1 MSDDARWTAT
11 RAGRRSSGSSTAEAG
26 TAQFTL
32 DNGAAA
38 GDDHTQAFDAVPAE
52 PTEAATSPSSPVSG
66 SSRAVDGPAAEHPA
80 TAATV
85 GAGEPSDSSRER
97 DDSDDSDDSDGDS
110 PTPRTTQRAGDVL
123 DDRYRLQNRVAR
135 RGPVALWRGDDL
147 VLARPVAV
155 RVLAHAESESVAGR
169 LIAAAVRSGR
179 LVHAGAASTYDATT
193 SETTGGIVAY
203 VVSEWVDGSTLTGL
217 IEDGTLSPERSARI
231 VLAVARVLVAA
242 HARDLTHGDLHP
254 GDVVVTPHG
263 GVKVLD
269 LEVRAALTDEIAEA
283 SPDERRTRDVRAL
296 GGLLYACLT
305 GRWPL
310 PGDRGL
316 PAAPNS
322 SDGSLCT
329 PRQLRAGVPRDL
341 DTIALNALAAGTGA
355 ESALHSASDVV
366 EALEAVPIRFAAEHT
381 DHFNALYAEDDP
393 GGTTLV
399 EPAGH
404 ALPRSRPPRRA
415 RRFIIPLVLLLVV
428 GALAWALGV
437 AVGRLPGPSEKLPS
451 LAPQNNRPGPALAL
465 TSVTSFDPP
474 PGDGS
479 EQESTVPLSHDGDP
493 ATAWTT
499 DTYRSAAFGNLKRG
513 VGLKVDFGQPE
524 KVSAVRLAFGAPG
537 TSVELR
543 AGDTDGSTIDSYTV
557 VAQTVGAPDN
567 VELKP
572 TDEAA
577 HRYWV
582 VWLTQLPQTDRG
594 FRGEINEMVFLS

>member
-1 MSDDARWTAT
+1 LEDSPA
-11 RAGRRSSGSSTAEAG
+11 AEAG
-26 TAQFTL
+26 AGRPEGRTAGTTDPPGDDRTETL
-32 DNGAAA
+32 DVVPTDSTDGPGARSDA
-38 GDDHTQAFDAVPAE
+38 GS
-52 PTEAATSPSSPVSG
+52 AATSD
-66 SSRAVDGPAAEHPA
+66 ADTTNTDDE
-80 TAATV
+80 
-85 GAGEPSDSSRER
+85 DD
-97 DDSDDSDDSDGDS
+97 DDS
-110 PTPRTTQRAGDVL
+110 PAPLTTQRAGDVL
-123 DDRYRLQNRVAR
+123 DGRYRLQNRVAR

-193 SETTGGIVAY
+193 SETSGGTVAY
-203 VVSEWVDGSTLTGL
+203 VVSEWVDGTTLTGL
-217 IEDGTLSPERSARI
+217 IEDGPLSPERSARI

-283 SPDERRTRDVRAL
+283 SPDERRLRDVRAL

-316 PAAPNS
+316 PAAPNG

-341 DTIALNALAAGTGA
+341 DTIALNALAAGRTGGQNA
-355 ESALHSASDVV
+355 DQGLHTAGDVV
-366 EALEAVPIRFAAEHT
+366 EALEAVPIRFAEEHT
-381 DHFNALYAEDDP
+381 DHFNALYADDDP

-399 EPAGH
+399 EPAGQP
-404 ALPRSRPPRRA
+404 LPRARPRRRA
-415 RRFIIPLVLLLVV
+415 RRFVIPLVLLLVV

-451 LAPQNNRPGPALAL
+451 LAPLNNRPGPALAL
-465 TSVTSFDPP
+465 TSVTSFDPA
-474 PGDGS
+474 GDGS
-479 EQESTVPLSHDGDP
+479 EQDSTVPLSHDGDP
-493 ATAWTT
+493 NTAWTT
-499 DTYRSAAFGNLKRG
+499 DTYRSAAFGSLKPG

-524 KVSAVRLAFGAPG
+524 KVSAVRLAFAAPG

-543 AGDTDGSTIDSYTV
+543 ASDTDASQIDGYPV
-557 VAQTVGAPDN
+557 VAQAVGAANN

-572 TDEAA
+572 TDDTA

-594 FRGEINEMVFLS
+594 FRGELDEMVFLS

>member
-1 MSDDARWTAT
+1 
-11 RAGRRSSGSSTAEAG
+11 
-26 TAQFTL
+26 
-32 DNGAAA
+32 
-38 GDDHTQAFDAVPAE
+38 
-52 PTEAATSPSSPVSG
+52 
-66 SSRAVDGPAAEHPA
+66 
-80 TAATV
+80 
-85 GAGEPSDSSRER
+85 
-97 DDSDDSDDSDGDS
+97 
-110 PTPRTTQRAGDVL
+110 
-123 DDRYRLQNRVAR
+123 
-135 RGPVALWRGDDL
+135 VALWRGDDL

-193 SETTGGIVAY
+193 SETGGGTVAY
-203 VVSEWVDGSTLTGL
+203 VVSEWVDGTTLTGL
-217 IEDGTLSPERSARI
+217 IEDGPLSPERSARI
-231 VLAVARVLVAA
+231 VLAVARVLAAA

-283 SPDERRTRDVRAL
+283 DPAERRLRDVRAL

-316 PAAPNS
+316 PAAPNG

-341 DTIALNALAAGTGA
+341 DTIALNALAADSESDAGETSGGT
-355 ESALHSASDVV
+355 ALRTAADVV

-381 DHFNALYAEDDP
+381 DHFNALYVDDDP

-399 EPAGH
+399 EPAGP
-404 ALPRSRPPRRA
+404 ALPRHRPARRA
-415 RRFIIPLVLLLVV
+415 RRIVIPLVLLLVV
-428 GALAWALGV
+428 GALAWGLGV

-451 LAPQNNRPGPALAL
+451 LAPQSNRPGPALAL
-465 TSVTSFDPP
+465 TSVTAFDPA
-474 PGDGS
+474 GDGS
-479 EQESTVPLSHDGDP
+479 EQDSTVPLSHDGNP

-499 DTYRSAAFGNLKRG
+499 DTYRSAAFGSLKPG

-524 KVSAVRLAFGAPG
+524 KVSAVRLAFAAPG
-537 TSVELR
+537 SSVELR
-543 AGDTDGSTIDSYTV
+543 ASDTDNSEIDGYPV
-557 VAQTVGAPDN
+557 VAQAVGAADN

-572 TDEAA
+572 TDDTA

-594 FRGEINEMVFLS
+594 FRGELDEMVFLS